1 MRKIQVVINVDLKTL
16 KLIEEYDMN
25 VEEVFREAVEIER
38 DIILEDRVAK
48 EIEKL
53 ITDKRGT
60 LTWGMIRGKTGVE
73 DKKLI
78 TEAALQVM
86 EDNPKV
92 RISRNGIRWG

>member
-1 MRKIQVVINVDLKTL
+1 MRKIQVVINVDLETL
-16 KLIEEYDMN
+16 RLIEEYDMD

-53 ITDKRGT
+53 INSKKGT
-60 LTWGMIRGKTGVE
+60 LTWGMIRDKTGVE
-73 DKKLI
+73 DKELI
-78 TEAALQVM
+78 TEAAWKVM

-92 RISRNGIRWG
+92 RISRNGIKWG